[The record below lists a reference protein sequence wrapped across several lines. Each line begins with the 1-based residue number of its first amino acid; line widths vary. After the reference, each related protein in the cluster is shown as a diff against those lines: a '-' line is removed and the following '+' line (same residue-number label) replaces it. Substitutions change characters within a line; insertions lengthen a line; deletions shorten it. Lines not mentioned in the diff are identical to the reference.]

1 MRSIGPVTQSC
12 SLNWQLSARPRCW
25 RTSGRSAGYAPL
37 PSLLDARPKG
47 HRAAPLVG
55 RERSIGRYCAAAAM
69 DCAAAAGRSAECAG
83 RRFKPIELVFGSV
96 SLQVPSDQV
105 RSCQR
110 STGAPAA
117 GSTRRLASAPV
128 SSGSCDRLQSYVRF
142 RRNVANGRR
151 RRADSTIAVRRNGA
165 GSGAHHFRLAH
176 LRFALMMTA
185 RAQPTTGRG
194 GADGGDGG

>member
-1 MRSIGPVTQSC
+1 MLPRTDIVRC
-12 SLNWQLSARPRCW
+12 VRPRHSDYSYFIDLLGWEANSSDAEQHKFEFSLSYLSLHRCDPVI
-25 RTSGRSAGYAPL
+25 RSQRNQPRRPFRPQSTPFRAPI
-37 PSLLDARPKG
+37 PK
-47 HRAAPLVG
+47 R
-55 RERSIGRYCAAAAM
+55 
-69 DCAAAAGRSAECAG
+69 G
-83 RRFKPIELVFGSV
+83 RRHPRGLGGNRARG
-96 SLQVPSDQV
+96 VPSDQV